1 MFILLHGQKSGSIV
15 PRAASRLIACALL
28 ASSLAHPLPAQGLDP
43 NDPGI
48 TLTVSPSD
56 IPTNGTV
63 RIAGLAY
70 PQPGAQVR
78 VTISLPSGAP
88 TVFIVT
94 PDKTGHYSLLF
105 GQTAAQGTYTV
116 SVQAGEKNAPAKA
129 TFTAKTYL
137 IDIDEDVADNK
148 ALLEQDTAAAKAVD
162 KALDNIPDSPAKTD
176 LKTRLAKLEPVL
188 SQLPAQSQQLAN
200 ALKPLQQIVQQYPDA
215 APMLQPVFDHV
226 AQLSDEA
233 KESREQYGQEIVAS
247 ESGTQ
252 TCDQIDHATQA
263 LKIVPQAMALAAE
276 PLVFVKEFVTRMAA
290 TTVSDAGGPAGAAGT
305 LAEKFGET
313 QKAEENAGEAAEK
326 WSGALRESRSAATE
340 MAIDAATETKFADN
354 LMEGMPEDIRSS
366 PTFKLVIGEVKK
378 AAPKIAGGLTDASKL
393 FDLGT
398 TLAGDAIAY
407 ANEQVFAKYCEKFEG
422 TFTATMVAH
431 FYKRSET
438 GKLFEWWGY
447 TTAIKGKIVLRYPKG
462 ATGAATLLS
471 GQLEG
476 GATGFTYHQDAL
488 NPAAFGAGI
497 KGARVGYIDVPPLAT
512 DDASGGA
519 MNALTSPTSFYVPV
533 TGEFANGKVTLN
545 VSDART
551 DFNKDYTR
559 AHTVYVVIGPQT
571 LMLPIWGH
579 FSLPYV
585 GAQFILNQVVPGD
598 YTVVQGKTSM
608 SIQKTWTRERPA
620 NMNLAVYTLDLKA
633 CNPGC
638 P

>member
-1 MFILLHGQKSGSIV
+1 MFIALGRHRAGTTALM
-15 PRAASRLIACALL
+15 RAACAIVACLFVR
-28 ASSLAHPLPAQGLDP
+28 PAAGQAPTADP
-43 NDPGI
+43 GEPGI

-70 PQPGAQVR
+70 PQPGGQVR
-78 VTISLPSGAP
+78 ITVSMPSGGP
-88 TVFIVT
+88 SVLVTT

-116 SVQAGEKNAPAKA
+116 SVQAGEKNAPVKA

-162 KALDNIPDSPAKTD
+162 KALDNIPDSPAKTE

-200 ALKPLQQIVQQYPDA
+200 VLKPLQSIIQQNPDA
-215 APMLQPVFDHV
+215 APILQPVFDHV
-226 AQLSDEA
+226 AQLSEQA
-233 KESREQYGQEIVAS
+233 KESREQYAQEIVAS
-247 ESGTQ
+247 EKGIPL
-252 TCDQIDHATQA
+252 CDEIDHATQA
-263 LKIVPQAMALAAE
+263 LKVVPQAMALAAE
-276 PLVFVKEFVTRMAA
+276 PAVFLREFVTRMAA
-290 TTVSDAGGPAGAAGT
+290 TAVTDAGKPVGAAGT
-305 LAEKFGET
+305 LAERFGET
-313 QKAEENAGEAAEK
+313 QKDAEDAAEQSK
-326 WSGALRESRSAATE
+326 HWSDALRESRATATE
-340 MAIDAATETKFADN
+340 MAIDMASETKFADN
-354 LMEGMPEDIRSS
+354 LMEGMPEDIRTSS
-366 PTFKLVIGEVKK
+366 TFKFVIGEMKK
-378 AAPKIAGGLTDASKL
+378 LAPKVAGGLTDASKL
-393 FDLGT
+393 FDLGV
-398 TLAGDAIAY
+398 TLASDAISY
-407 ANEQVFAKYCEKFEG
+407 ANDQAFAQYCEKFEG
-422 TFTATMVAH
+422 PFTATMIAH
-431 FYKRSET
+431 FYKRTEG

-447 TTAIKGKIVLRYPKG
+447 GTTIKGTIVLRYPKG

-476 GATGFTYHQDAL
+476 GATRFTYHQDAL
-488 NPAAFGAGI
+488 NPAAFGAAT
-497 KGARVGYIDVPPLAT
+497 KGGKVGYIDVPPLAT
-512 DDASGGA
+512 DNASGGVINSLA
-519 MNALTSPTSFYVPV
+519 SPTSFYVPV
-533 TGEFANGKVTLN
+533 TGEFANGTITLKVG
-545 VSDART
+545 DART
-551 DFNKDYTR
+551 DFNQDYTR
-559 AHTVYVVIGPQT
+559 AHTVYVVIAPVT

-598 YTVVQGKTSM
+598 YTVTQGKSLM

-620 NMNLAVYTLDLKA
+620 NMNLAVYTLDIKA